1 MLPQQGDASHK
12 KKRKTNEPGQQSLQE
27 VIENARGNEQPYQEE
42 GHEVNPRTLSW
53 KPNWSS
59 YTVIRRSE
67 NSKPKPKH
75 WSVTELSDDIVR
87 METGLP
93 AKEVFKLLSFFCLQS

>member
-1 MLPQQGDASHK
+1 MQLPFLRWLENQWPRDICKNPDKLLLQQGDASHK
-12 KKRKTNEPGQQSLQE
+12 KKRKTNEPEQQSLQE

-67 NSKPKPKH
+67 NSKPKQSAKQN
-75 WSVTELSDDIVR
+75 
-87 METGLP
+87 TG
-93 AKEVFKLLSFFCLQS
+93 V